1 MIAVI
6 AGTGS
11 LPAEACRQLVRR
23 QEPFFVIA
31 LFPENN
37 AHELKQLVGN
47 SIEVIT
53 QSVFKPSLALEVL
66 KQRGTTHVL
75 LIGKVDKNHLLSKMS
90 FDWMAAK
97 FLASLVYKGDK
108 TIMDAVL
115 AELARHNLQVMK
127 QDDILRGLLVKPGV
141 LMGTL
146 TDAINRDI
154 AYGMSMALAI
164 AHADIGQTVVVKDG
178 MVLAVEAIEGTD
190 ACIRRGIELGGGN
203 VVICKTARTDQNKKY
218 DLPTLGPAS
227 LATFKSG
234 DVAAIAWHSHCTLIA
249 ELETFVQRA
258 AALEITLVS
267 QQ

>member
-11 LPAEACRQLVRR
+11 LPSEACRQLLRK
-23 QEPFFVIA
+23 QERFFVIT

-37 AHELKQLVGN
+37 ANELKQVVGDAV
-47 SIEVIT
+47 EVIPQT
-53 QSVFKPSLALEVL
+53 VFKPSVALEAL
-66 KQRGTTHVL
+66 KKRATTHVL
-75 LIGKVDKNHLLSKMS
+75 LIGKVDKNHLLSKIS
-90 FDWMAAK
+90 LDWMATK

-108 TIMDAVL
+108 TIMDAVVD
-115 AELARHNLQVMK
+115 ELSQHNLQVMK
-127 QDDILRGLLVKPGV
+127 QDDVLGGLLVKPGV
-141 LMGTL
+141 VTGTL
-146 TDAINRDI
+146 SDAIKRDI
-154 AYGMSMALAI
+154 TYGMNMALAI

-190 ACIRRGIELGGGN
+190 ACIKRGIELGGSN

-227 LATFKSG
+227 LATFKPG

-249 ELETFVQRA
+249 EQGIFVKRA
-258 AALEITLVS
+258 SDLGITLVS
-267 QQ
+267 RV